1 MALGSLCSFAFS
13 IASSMILSRYFDK
26 TDYGTY
32 KQVLYVYNSLLTVF
46 TLGLPKAFS
55 YFLPKSPLNEAKS
68 LIRKIT
74 NLFFLLGLVLS
85 LLLFLSSGIIA
96 DFLNNPDL
104 KSALRVFSPVPFLML
119 PTMGL
124 EGILSTY
131 RKTKFLAGYTIFTR
145 VIMLLC
151 VAVPVVIFDLNCNE
165 ALIGFGIGSL
175 LSCLLAL
182 WLKYYPV
189 RREKSECTTTTYGE
203 IFKFSLPLLF
213 ASIWGILINS
223 TDQFFISR
231 YFGAETFAEFSNGAM
246 ELPFVGMIIGACSTV
261 LTPLFTKQVHEKA
274 DFKKTIYPVW
284 ISAFEK
290 SAMLIYPI
298 TIFCFFDA
306 TLIMQ
311 VMYGDM
317 YAASGDYFRIKL
329 LTYFVKVISYYSILV
344 ALGATKFY
352 SNVFM
357 ILFFILLP
365 FEYVGVKLCHNP
377 LIITAIHV
385 VFSIVHCFIYLY
397 YVAKKVSTSLLS
409 LFPLRTIGKIFVVS
423 LISLLIVF
431 LLRNILW
438 NNVVNLLILL
448 FDVATFA
455 VCFAVLSLVFK
466 LKYYN
471 MVKAILIK

>member
-85 LLLFLSSGIIA
+85 LLLFVSSGVIA

-145 VIMLLC
+145 VVMLLC
-151 VAVPVVIFDLNCNE
+151 VAVPVVVFDLNCNE

-189 RREKSECTTTTYGE
+189 RREKSDCTTTTYGE

-298 TIFCFFDA
+298 TFFCFFDA

-344 ALGATKFY
+344 ALGATRFY
-352 SNVFM
+352 SNILM
-357 ILFFILLP
+357 LFFFFLLP
-365 FEYVGVKLCHNP
+365 FEYIGVKLCDNP
-377 LIITAIHV
+377 LIVTGIHV
-385 VFSIVHCFIYLY
+385 LFSIISCIVYLC

-409 LFPLRTIGKIFVVS
+409 LFPLRTIGKIFIVS
-423 LISLLIVF
+423 FTSLFIVF

-438 NNVVNLLILL
+438 NNAVDLWILL
-448 FDVATFA
+448 FDVVTFA
-455 VCFAVLSLVFK
+455 ICFALLSLCFG
-466 LKYYN
+466 LKYYD
-471 MVKAILIK
+471 MLKAILIK